1 MGILETIPHRI
12 TGPAAWVGSE
22 MRDAPDLWLYTLS
35 ADEIDALDTAAA
47 QYLAQNR
54 DIADITAASFPLGAM
69 APVVDQLSKT
79 LLRRHGFMVLRGL
92 PIKRYDQRTAA
103 AIFCGIGAH
112 LGSARSQNAAG
123 HILGHVRNVGAD
135 PTNPNARIY
144 QTAVRQSFHTD
155 SADIVALLWR

>member
-112 LGSARSQNAAG
+112 LGSARSQMRLVISWAMCAMLAP
-123 HILGHVRNVGAD
+123 ILQI
-135 PTNPNARIY
+135 PTPVFTKPPYGKVFTPTAR
-144 QTAVRQSFHTD
+144 T
-155 SADIVALLWR
+155 LWR